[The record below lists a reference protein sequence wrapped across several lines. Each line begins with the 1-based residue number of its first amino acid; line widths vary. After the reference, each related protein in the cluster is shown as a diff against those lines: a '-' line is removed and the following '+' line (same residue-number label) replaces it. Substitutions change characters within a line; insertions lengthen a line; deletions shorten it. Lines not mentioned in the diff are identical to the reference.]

1 MGLTS
6 TLSIGYAW
14 QELSVRYPVTR
25 WSVDGFALQEQ
36 RMVVKSFYGH
46 HWLHEFICS
55 INVDART
62 SDGDVLLRVEHLR
75 AIAAALEAWADDPE
89 VLAPSPGARYGRGGA
104 TMLDADNYETNR
116 DEFRAEAKE
125 DAARVR
131 KAADWMAK
139 RSSGARRMWE
149 PAPFA
154 VYRASWF

>member
-1 MGLTS
+1 MGLNS

-62 SDGDVLLRVEHLR
+62 SDGDVSLRVEDLR

-89 VLAPSPGARYGRGGA
+89 VLAPSPGARYGRGGPPCSTQTTTKQTA
-104 TMLDADNYETNR
+104 TSSARRPGGRGQCAQGGGLDGE
-116 DEFRAEAKE
+116 
-125 DAARVR
+125 
-131 KAADWMAK
+131 
-139 RSSGARRMWE
+139 RSSGARRIGSR
-149 PAPFA
+149 A
-154 VYRASWF
+154 VCRLPRVVVLT